1 MDKTVLR
8 QRERVRESV
17 MRGEGISTP
26 HIRCTQWDLF
36 CLFVLKGVFIYNYA
50 CKKGDGWFLIIA
62 FVRVSRPF
70 AYVSNEGI
78 KTP

>member
-1 MDKTVLR
+1 MDLR
-8 QRERVRESV
+8 PRERVRESV
-17 MRGEGISTP
+17 IRGEGISTP
-26 HIRCTQWDLF
+26 HIRCIQRDPF

-50 CKKGDGWFLIIA
+50 YLRGNERFFIIA

-78 KTP
+78 RTP